1 MKLAP
6 PQNTLQPL
14 PPDVQPAVSQSV
26 QRTASPTDI
35 QNAQLSQQN
44 QNLTP
49 GQITAQ
55 PSSVSPIAFSS
66 STSAAFPWI
75 IVVVLVA
82 IVAAAVW
89 FWRSF

>member
-14 PPDVQPAVSQSV
+14 PPDVQPAVSESV

-44 QNLTP
+44 QNLAP
-49 GQITAQ
+49 GQITQ
-55 PSSVSPIAFSS
+55 QSGSVSPIAFSS
-66 STSAAFPWI
+66 SSVAAFPWI
-75 IVVVLVA
+75 IVVILIV
-82 IVAAAVW
+82 IVAAAIW